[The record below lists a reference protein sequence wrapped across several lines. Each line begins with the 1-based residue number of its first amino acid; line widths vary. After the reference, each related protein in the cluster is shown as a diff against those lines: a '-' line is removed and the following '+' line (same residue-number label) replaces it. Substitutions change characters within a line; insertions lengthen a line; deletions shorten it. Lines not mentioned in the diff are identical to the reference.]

1 LFSHYRRP
9 PARGTLGSVCWRS
22 ALRTHRPLT
31 AVGGCR
37 SDAHTQRRHDAADVP
52 MRTAPARLRVRN
64 RRQCAK
70 SSETNWTIWPPSWSA
85 CPPRPSTRFAWR
97 IRLCTATTSSW
108 PSRTAR
114 RTSASLERMGD
125 LARHIAQQV
134 RIRYPESAI
143 PETFES
149 TFARMGESGEKIAE
163 ATQSLLSN
171 PGLSAVPTINAIDEE
186 LDELHLSVF
195 AKLAEVPAGSL
206 APRHIADVT
215 LLSRYYERFGDHAVS
230 VSQKVEYLL
239 TGSWE
244 PDLSKK

>member
-1 LFSHYRRP
+1 MREVFRNELDDLATQLVGMSTKALDAIRLANQALHSNDLELAEQVIEADVVIDNMQF
-9 PARGTLGSVCWRS
+9 TLDQQAAEML
-22 ALRTHRPLT
+22 ALQAP
-31 AVGGCR
+31 V
-37 SDAHTQRRHDAADVP
+37 AAD
-52 MRTAPARLRVRN
+52 LRAIIGSLRM
-64 RRQCAK
+64 
-70 SSETNWTIWPPSWSA
+70 
-85 CPPRPSTRFAWR
+85 ST
-97 IRLCTATTSSW
+97 
-108 PSRTAR
+108 
-114 RTSASLERMGD
+114 SLERMGD